1 MPSRK
6 KCSKAKVWRP
16 KYTSC
21 SGRKI
26 KGKCVKRSSKR
37 HCSYR
42 KKSCKR
48 SCKKVCKPSFLQLDI
63 AWQKIVASKS
73 AEELRTNNAAVIAL
87 INDDINKAKEFFN
100 LNFNRLL
107 KEARLASNIA
117 LIESITNGAENIKKQ
132 LIEPPRSAPSI
143 V

>member
-37 HCSYR
+37 QS

-63 AWQKIVASKS
+63 AWQKIVASKN
-73 AEELRTNNAAVIAL
+73 AEELKINHAAVLAL

-117 LIESITNGAENIKKQ
+117 LIESITTRVENIKNQ
-132 LIEPPRSAPSI
+132 LIKQPRSIPPSI

>member
-21 SGRKI
+21 SGKKI

-37 HCSYR
+37 QS

-63 AWQKIVASKS
+63 AWQRIVASKS
-73 AEELRTNNAAVIAL
+73 TEDLVKYYAAIIAL

-107 KEARLASNIA
+107 TEAKLSVSPVVVTQK
-117 LIESITNGAENIKKQ
+117 IEAIKVQ
-132 LIEPPRSAPSI
+132 LFAPRVIPSI
-143 V
+143 L